1 MNWYNLAEMFNYKIG
16 IEFEYLLL
24 GNNGQILDFTNINST
39 ELITIIKES
48 RVNHQ
53 NSNLN
58 SGDLGIK
65 NGFWYLEGDE
75 RFDEKGN
82 FVDLKIKG
90 IEIRTHICSSVKS
103 AVFTLL
109 KLETELSDSIN
120 KFGYNLAV
128 AGFNPITNKYEFVPE
143 LNSCEKKMRAKYKE
157 YDYAQISNLSYG
169 PDINLSASSW
179 DEQDSLEIA
188 KKLNYY
194 SPFMVPFS
202 FSSPIYSGKP
212 WRGLSKRTYE
222 RTWRRPA
229 VKLYT
234 NNKPTGSIEWQT
246 KIPSENGRIE
256 YKAFDA
262 ILSKDLLA
270 SLCSLVL
277 GVALSDL
284 PGRSENPSKK
294 MHQTSAI
301 LGFQNPEIFAGSV
314 LVIEEAKKALTKYNL
329 IYENQQIKLLEDML
343 TAKKVG
349 SNFLIDS
356 YRLDEMMLKPGG
368 LTTNKNPI
376 LF

>member
-1 MNWYNLAEMFNYKIG
+1 MFKYKIG

-39 ELITIIKES
+39 ELITIINES

-53 NSNLN
+53 SSELN

-65 NGFWYLEGDE
+65 DGFWYLEGDE

-90 IEIRTHICSSVKS
+90 IEIRTPVCTSVNS
-103 AVFTLL
+103 AVSTLL
-109 KLETELSDSIN
+109 KLETELSEYIN
-120 KFGYNLAV
+120 KFGYNLSI
-128 AGFNPITNKYEFVPE
+128 AGFNPITAKYEFLPK
-143 LNSCEKKMRAKYKE
+143 LNLWEKQMREKYKE

-169 PDINLSASSW
+169 PDINLSSLNWS
-179 DEQDSLEIA
+179 EQDSLEIA

-202 FSSPIYSGKP
+202 FSSPFYSGKT

-234 NNKPTGSIEWQT
+234 SKKPTSPLEWQT
-246 KIPSENGRIE
+246 KNSSEVGRIE

-262 ILSKDLLA
+262 ILSGSLLRA
-270 SLCSLVL
+270 LCSLVL
-277 GVALSDL
+277 GVALSNL

-294 MHQTSAI
+294 MHQTSAV
-301 LGFQNPEIFAGSV
+301 LGFQDNEILEGST
-314 LVIEEAKKALTKYNL
+314 LVIKEVKNALKKHNLLLELEQLKYLEKMLSLKKTGSDYLINNYNL
-329 IYENQQIKLLEDML
+329 
-343 TAKKVG
+343 TGKV
-349 SNFLIDS
+349 
-356 YRLDEMMLKPGG
+356 LKPGG
-368 LTTNKNPI
+368 LSTKDKFI

>member
-1 MNWYNLAEMFNYKIG
+1 MFKYKIG

-24 GNNGQILDFTNINST
+24 GNNGQILDFTNINSA
-39 ELITIIKES
+39 ELINIIKES
-48 RVNHQ
+48 RINHR
-53 NSNLN
+53 NSDLN

-65 NGFWYLEGDE
+65 DGFWYLEGDE

-90 IEIRTHICSSVKS
+90 IEIRTPICSSVKS
-103 AVFTLL
+103 AVSTLL
-109 KLETELSDSIN
+109 KLETDLSDSIN

-128 AGFNPITNKYEFVPE
+128 AGFNPITNKYKFVPK
-143 LNSCEKKMRAKYKE
+143 LNSWEKKMRAKYKE

-169 PDINLSASSW
+169 PDINLSSNSW
-179 DEQDSLEIA
+179 DEQYSLEIA

-202 FSSPIYSGKP
+202 FSSPFYSGKP

-246 KIPSENGRIE
+246 KNPSENGRIE

-262 ILSKDLLA
+262 ILSKGLLV

-284 PGRSENPSKK
+284 PGRSENPNKN
-294 MHQTSAI
+294 MHQSSAI
-301 LGFQNPEIFAGSV
+301 LGFHNPEIFAGSV
-314 LVIEEAKKALTKYNL
+314 LVIKEAKKALRKHNLLLEMKQLKYLEKMLSLKKTGSDFLINNYNL
-329 IYENQQIKLLEDML
+329 TGK
-343 TAKKVG
+343 
-349 SNFLIDS
+349 
-356 YRLDEMMLKPGG
+356 MLKPGG
-368 LTTNKNPI
+368 LSIKDNFI